1 MKKIVTV
8 CLGIFILSGL
18 FGCAELNL
26 FFKNYQLNNQYTNPE
41 FRRFKIHDIGIV
53 PLKNESASRKNIA
66 DGITQQLVIEL
77 NKRGW
82 YALHMI
88 SEEDLATPE
97 KLSNIDAV
105 MIGSIIDYRDVEPL
119 KFGIKLTLMDI
130 NTKET
135 IWSAQEIFDGSN
147 NLVAKNL
154 ETYYS
159 YQVDK
164 RNPLMGS
171 KLYLVSIN
179 KFVEYGLF
187 KVTETIDAA
196 IKQKFIDDKKEQEA
210 LKKAAMVEEYK
221 AKAAEREERVRL
233 REKKVREDRKEL
245 DSATL
250 ILGGEK

>member
-1 MKKIVTV
+1 MKKIVTA

-26 FFKNYQLNNQYTNPE
+26 FFKNYKLNNQYTNPE
-41 FRRFKIHDIGIV
+41 FRRFKIHDIGLV
-53 PLKNESASRKNIA
+53 PFKNESASRKDIA
-66 DGITQQLVIEL
+66 AGITNQFLIEL

-82 YALHMI
+82 YAVHMVR
-88 SEEDLATPE
+88 EEDVASPDKLA
-97 KLSNIDAV
+97 NIDAV
-105 MIGSIIDYRDVEPL
+105 LFGSIIDYRDVEPL

-171 KLYLVSIN
+171 KLYLLSIN

-187 KVTETIDAA
+187 KVAETLDAA
-196 IKQKFIDDKKEQEA
+196 IKQKMIDDKKDQEA
-210 LKKAAMVEEYK
+210 LKKAAMEEEYQ
-221 AKAAEREERVRL
+221 ARAAEREERVHIK
-233 REKKVREDRKEL
+233 EKKQKEQQKIL
-245 DSATL
+245 DSSTL
-250 ILGGEK
+250 ILGG